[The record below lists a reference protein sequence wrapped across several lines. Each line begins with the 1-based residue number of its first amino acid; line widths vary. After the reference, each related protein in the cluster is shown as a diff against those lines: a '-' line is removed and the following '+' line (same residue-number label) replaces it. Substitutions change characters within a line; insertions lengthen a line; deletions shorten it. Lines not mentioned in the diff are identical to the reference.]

1 MVFRHNL
8 AQKWYKKYDERIQ
21 KKRKKKKH
29 GMSLLKEWS
38 KNIQI
43 ENKQKSF
50 SLELKYLNENSYFI
64 TQFLV
69 PGSGGG
75 VSSAKENISK
85 GKKYNNK

>member
-43 ENKQKSF
+43 ENK
-50 SLELKYLNENSYFI
+50 
-64 TQFLV
+64 
-69 PGSGGG
+69 
-75 VSSAKENISK
+75 
-85 GKKYNNK
+85 